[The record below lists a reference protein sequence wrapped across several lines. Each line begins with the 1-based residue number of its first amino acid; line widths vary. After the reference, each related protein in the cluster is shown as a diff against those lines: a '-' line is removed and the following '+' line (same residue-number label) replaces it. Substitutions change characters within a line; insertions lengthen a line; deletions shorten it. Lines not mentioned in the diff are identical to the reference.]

1 MDAFKRMVPRKK
13 DFDSN
18 ENHRT
23 ATYRDNDH
31 RNQSDNKM
39 RRDKSMKGRG
49 TSKSRKR
56 QGSRNSRK
64 QRIASLYREST
75 SSIGEESASIPMY
88 THYTKDANTGNVINV
103 IRPGS
108 EVVQDAE
115 TTQDIQKLCK
125 EIEDA
130 EKHFENKLKSDED
143 QFDKQVTKQVV

>member
-1 MDAFKRMVPRKK
+1 
-13 DFDSN
+13 
-18 ENHRT
+18 
-23 ATYRDNDH
+23 
-31 RNQSDNKM
+31 
-39 RRDKSMKGRG
+39 
-49 TSKSRKR
+49 
-56 QGSRNSRK
+56 
-64 QRIASLYREST
+64 
-75 SSIGEESASIPMY
+75 MY